1 MRLIVKQYGD
11 EEKNE
16 KLLYTFMPND
26 TRQAP
31 LSTGYSDC
39 VSGFFVAPNGRI
51 GEKFIQPTKR
61 YPIKKM
67 I

>member
-1 MRLIVKQYGD
+1 MVMRKTVERK
-11 EEKNE
+11 KNE
-16 KLLYTFMPND
+16 MLLCTFMPNNI
-26 TRQAP
+26 RQAS